1 VGSGILSRGKCA
13 EIGVEDWGGEA
24 PVDDEGLGSE
34 LMACA
39 SRGGVSDM
47 MVFKERVV
55 ILIVPPAQRSESQL
69 QKVSGDRIDDITHR
83 SGI

>member
-1 VGSGILSRGKCA
+1 VGSGILSRGKCV
-13 EIGVEDWGGEA
+13 EVGVEEWGGEA

-47 MVFKERVV
+47 VVFKERWCRININSTRTRTHGIAV
-55 ILIVPPAQRSESQL
+55 SQSR
-69 QKVSGDRIDDITHR
+69 KGVR
-83 SGI
+83 